1 MRLLI
6 ISILL
11 ASLYGVSATAD
22 FAFESK
28 PDGTILRNDGQI
40 WLETVTPTF
49 DKANAEAT
57 YKVYTHV
64 DDFAGTAPITK
75 GIGGHYTHHRGMFIG
90 WSKTQTASG
99 VFNTWGMDNSF
110 QQHVD
115 WVKLE
120 GGKDSATQVAKI
132 RWQGVDGPVLI
143 EEERTITARAA
154 EDGSRV
160 FDFMSQLQSKAGRIE
175 LRGDPQH
182 AGMHIR
188 LSNEVDGHPETTQYV
203 LPEGAKETDDNV
215 VPKAWWVCCS
225 AEIGGKRYSVLHL
238 THPEHPDGVPDYS
251 TRRYARFGAFSQHV
265 LEEGKTLT
273 FRYRT
278 IVSEKPLDGAACAR
292 LCAQYK

>member
-6 ISILL
+6 ASIVL
-11 ASLYGVSATAD
+11 AGLCRVSAGAD

-28 PDGTILRNDGQI
+28 SDGTILRNGGQI
-40 WLETVTPTF
+40 WLETITPRF

-64 DDFAGTAPITK
+64 YDFVGAAPITK
-75 GIGGHYTHHRGMFIG
+75 GVGGRYTHHRGMFIG
-90 WSKTQTASG
+90 WSKTQTSSG

-110 QQHVD
+110 QQHLD

-120 GGKDSATQVAKI
+120 GGKDSATQMEKI

-143 EEERTITARAA
+143 EEERTITARTS
-154 EDGSRV
+154 EEGSRL
-160 FDFMSQLQSKAGRIE
+160 FDFTSLLHSKAGRIE
-175 LRGDPQH
+175 LKGDPQH

-203 LPEGAKETDDNV
+203 LPEGAKETEDNV
-215 VPKAWWVCCS
+215 VSKAWWVCCN
-225 AEIGGKRYSVLHL
+225 ADIGGKRYSVLHI
-238 THPEHPDGVPDYS
+238 THPGHPDGVPDYS

-265 LEEGKTLT
+265 LEEGKPLT
-273 FRYRT
+273 FRYRM
-278 IVSEKPLDGAACAR
+278 IISEKPLDGAACAR